1 MRFCWLKKRKSW
13 RFNYKDWSNCGKD
26 KVLEAEELLKKIDH
40 QKIPRH
46 VAIIMDGNGRWAKS
60 HNLPRVMGHGEGAKR
75 VRDIVLAA
83 KEIGVKVLTLYAF
96 STENW
101 IRPKTEIKSLMKL
114 LVMFL
119 KKELREL
126 KKDNIKLIYSGDI
139 SVFPE
144 GVRDT
149 VLNTMEETKSNKKM
163 ILNLA
168 LNYGSRDE
176 IIRAVNNILT
186 ERLRSSAGFAKMT
199 GPVTREIFSEYL
211 YTAGL
216 PDPDLLI
223 RTSGEKRMSNFLL
236 WQIAYAELYFTSVL
250 WPDFNRGY
258 FLEAILDYQQR
269 KRRFGGVS

>member
-1 MRFCWLKKRKSW
+1 MDV
-13 RFNYKDWSNCGKD
+13 KD
-26 KVLEAEELLKKIDH
+26 LLKKIDR
-40 QKIPRH
+40 QKIPQH
-46 VAIIMDGNGRWAKS
+46 VAIIMDGNGRWAKR
-60 HNLPRVMGHGEGAKR
+60 HNLPRVMGHHEGAKR
-75 VRDIVLAA
+75 VRDIVLAS
-83 KEIGVKVLTLYAF
+83 KDLGIKILTLYAF

-119 KKELREL
+119 KKELKEL
-126 KKDNIKLIYSGDI
+126 KKDNIKLLYSGDI

-144 GVRDT
+144 NVRNT
-149 VLNTMEETKSNKKM
+149 VTKTVEETKSNKAM

-176 IIRAVNNILT
+176 ITRAVNNILT
-186 ERLRSSAGFAKMT
+186 ERLKSSAGFARKVE
-199 GPVTREIFSEYL
+199 PVTKEIFSQYL

-236 WQIAYAELYFTSVL
+236 WQVAYAELYFTAVL
-250 WPDFNRGY
+250 WPDFKEEY
-258 FLEAILDYQQR
+258 LLEAILDYQKR
-269 KRRFGGVS
+269 ERRFGGI